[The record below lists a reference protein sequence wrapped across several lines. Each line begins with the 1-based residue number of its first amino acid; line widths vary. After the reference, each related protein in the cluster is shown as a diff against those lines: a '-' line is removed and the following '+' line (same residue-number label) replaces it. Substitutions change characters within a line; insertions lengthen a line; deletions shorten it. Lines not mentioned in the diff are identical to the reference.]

1 MDEQMTSDD
10 TDEESEGIGN
20 VTKLDTGTAPY
31 GIEEESIENT
41 DNIEEAIVTNG
52 DAIKDVNKG

>member
-20 VTKLDTGTAPY
+20 VTTLDTSTAPY
-31 GIEEESIENT
+31 DIEEESIENT
-41 DNIEEAIVTNG
+41 DNIEEATVTNG
-52 DAIKDVNKG
+52 DAIEDVNKG